1 MSVFK
6 GPTTPV
12 TCVAVGGQDNKTLF
26 AGSWD
31 KAIWSWDITTRSPG
45 QKYLGH
51 TDFVKTVIC
60 SRIGGKPILISGGA
74 DKVIIVWDV
83 ATSTRLHMLQDTAQN
98 MLAVQD
104 LVVDPVQTT
113 ADEVYL
119 VSASSDPHIRRWRI
133 TADRWEQMAEATPDA
148 PGTERRTILEREATV
163 YKLAIAHEG
172 DEVDLWTSSADG
184 TSKCLSRLKG
194 FTADDSFKHGDHVRA
209 VAVAGAGG
217 GAAGRG
223 GGRGGGGRAA
233 GARRAARRGHDD

>member
-51 TDFVKTVIC
+51 TDLIKTEIY

-83 ATSTRLHMLQDTAQN
+83 ATSTR
-98 MLAVQD
+98 
-104 LVVDPVQTT
+104 
-113 ADEVYL
+113 
-119 VSASSDPHIRRWRI
+119 RR
-133 TADRWEQMAEATPDA
+133 
-148 PGTERRTILEREATV
+148 GRR
-163 YKLAIAHEG
+163 
-172 DEVDLWTSSADG
+172 
-184 TSKCLSRLKG
+184 
-194 FTADDSFKHGDHVRA
+194 
-209 VAVAGAGG
+209 
-217 GAAGRG
+217 GAAR
-223 GGRGGGGRAA
+223 GGRA
-233 GARRAARRGHDD
+233 GRD